1 MQFLMFRK
9 TIFWLHLG
17 SGVITG
23 LVVAM
28 MSVTGVFLTY
38 QNQVFAWS
46 DRAYYRDASTVDGVT
61 LPAESLI
68 DAARAADLNVTSL
81 KYWNNPAAPVLATG
95 GRGEGSLFIDAY
107 TGEVLGA
114 PSPAIRNLFSTVTR
128 WHRWFN
134 ATGESRQ
141 TARLITGVSNL
152 AFLFLVV
159 SGMYLWLPKLIRWP
173 LLRARLF
180 FSSKSKTTQQRD
192 FNWHHVFG
200 IWSAIPLIVVI
211 ATASVF
217 SFSWA
222 NDLVYTLAGED
233 PPSRGARSSSTS
245 SAMSVNQSDFSARRL
260 PLDDLLATARAK
272 TEDWKII
279 TLNLP
284 KQNENET
291 SFRIDTG
298 TGRQPQYQSTLTLDA
313 GTGQTV
319 GFETLADRSPG
330 RQARSWIRFLHTGE
344 ALGFFGQTIAG
355 LVSLTSLFMVWTGFA
370 LAWRRLISPLLP
382 ITVGTRARRPL

>member
-1 MQFLMFRK
+1 MFRK

-46 DRAYYRDASTVDGVT
+46 DRAYHRESESIDEGIDS
-61 LPAESLI
+61 AESFI
-68 DAARAADLNVTSL
+68 AAAQAADLNIVSL
-81 KYWNNPAAPVLATG
+81 KYWNDPQAPVLASG

-107 TGEVLGA
+107 NGEVLGE
-114 PSPAIRNLFSTVTR
+114 PSPGIRNLFSTVTR

-134 ATGESRQ
+134 ATGDSRQ
-141 TARLITGVSNL
+141 TAKLITGISNL

-173 LLRARLF
+173 LLRERLV
-180 FSSKSKTTQQRD
+180 FSSKVNNAQQRD

-200 IWSAIPLIVVI
+200 IWSAIPLIVVV

-222 NDLVYTLAGED
+222 NDLVYTIAGEE
-233 PPSRGARSSSTS
+233 PPSRSSNTRSARPTGEPVESR
-245 SAMSVNQSDFSARRL
+245 RRL
-260 PLDDLLATARAK
+260 PLDELLTTAKSK
-272 TEDWKII
+272 TDDWKTI
-279 TLNLP
+279 TVNVP
-284 KQNENET
+284 KQDENEV

-298 TGRQPQYQSTLTLDA
+298 SGRQPQYQSTLVLNA
-313 GTGQTV
+313 VTGEAMSY
-319 GFETLADRSPG
+319 ETLADRSPG

-344 ALGFFGQTIAG
+344 AFGFFGQTIAG
-355 LVSLTSLFMVWTGFA
+355 VVSLTSLFMVWTGLA
-370 LAWRRLISPLLP
+370 LAWRRLISPLFPLTAG
-382 ITVGTRARRPL
+382 IRARRPL

>member
-1 MQFLMFRK
+1 MFRK

-46 DRAYYRDASTVDGVT
+46 DRAYYRDAGTEERVM

-68 DAARAADLNVTSL
+68 GAARTGGLNVTSL
-81 KYWNNPAAPVLATG
+81 KYWNNRAAPVLASG
-95 GRGEGSLFIDAY
+95 QRGEGAVFIDAY

-114 PSPAIRNLFSTVTR
+114 PSPTLRNLFSTVTR

-141 TARLITGVSNL
+141 TARLITGASNL

-173 LLRARLF
+173 LLRARFF
-180 FSSKSKTTQQRD
+180 FSPKTKTAQQRD

-200 IWSAIPLIVVI
+200 IWSALPLIVVI
-211 ATASVF
+211 ATATVF

-222 NDLVYTLAGED
+222 SDLVYTIAGEE
-233 PPSRGARSSSTS
+233 PPSRGAGSSSTP
-245 SAMSVNQSDFSARRL
+245 SAAPANQANVNARRL
-260 PLDDLLATARAK
+260 PLDDLLATARAR
-272 TEDWKII
+272 TADWRII
-279 TLNLP
+279 TMNLP
-284 KQNENET
+284 QQGENET

-298 TGRQPQYQSTLTLDA
+298 SGRQPQYQSTLILDA
-313 GTGQTV
+313 GTGRTMAY
-319 GFETLADRSPG
+319 ERLADRSPG

-344 ALGFFGQTIAG
+344 AFGFFGQTIAG

-370 LAWRRLISPLLP
+370 LAWRRLVSPFLP
-382 ITVGTRARRPL
+382 VTVGTRARRPL

>member
-1 MQFLMFRK
+1 MFRK

-38 QNQVFAWS
+38 QNQIFSWS
-46 DRAYYRDASTVDGVT
+46 DRAFYSDAISAGEGMR
-61 LPAESLI
+61 PAELLI
-68 DAARAADLNVTSL
+68 DAAQSADLKVTSL
-81 KYWNNPAAPVLATG
+81 KYWNDPEAPVLASG

-107 TGEVLGA
+107 TGEILGE
-114 PSPAIRNLFSTVTR
+114 PSQGIRNLFSTVTR

-173 LLRARLF
+173 LLRERLV
-180 FSSKSKTTQQRD
+180 FSSRTKNAKQRD

-222 NDLVYTLAGED
+222 NDLVYAIAGEE
-233 PPSRGARSSSTS
+233 PPSRGSSPSSVPSTNTPGES
-245 SAMSVNQSDFSARRL
+245 TQQSGPL
-260 PLDDLLATARAK
+260 PLDDLMATARSK
-272 TEDWKII
+272 SDDWKTI

-284 KQNENET
+284 KQGENLV

-298 TGRQPQYQSTLTLDA
+298 SGRQPQYQSTLTLDA
-313 GTGQTV
+313 NTGQTMTY
-319 GFETLADRSPG
+319 ETLADRTPG

-344 ALGFFGQTIAG
+344 AFGFTGQTIAG
-355 LVSLTSLFMVWTGFA
+355 LVSFTSLFMVWTGFA
-370 LAWRRLISPLLP
+370 LAWRRLISPLFP
-382 ITVGTRARRPL
+382 ITADTRARHPL

>member
-1 MQFLMFRK
+1 MFRK

-46 DRAYYRDASTVDGVT
+46 DRPFYRDSIAIEET
-61 LPAESLI
+61 LRPAETFI
-68 DAARAADLNVTSL
+68 EAGQPADLNVTSL
-81 KYWNNPAAPVLATG
+81 KYWNDPEAPVLASG

-107 TGEVLGA
+107 TGEVLGE
-114 PSPAIRNLFSTVTR
+114 PSQGIRNLFSTVTR

-152 AFLFLVV
+152 AFLFLVL

-173 LLRARLF
+173 LLRERLV
-180 FSSKSKTTQQRD
+180 FSSKNNTAQQRD

-222 NDLVYTLAGED
+222 NDLVYTIAGED
-233 PPSRGARSSSTS
+233 PPSRSSRSSSS
-245 SAMSVNQSDFSARRL
+245 STAAPASQANLNPRRL
-260 PLDDLLATARAK
+260 PLDDLLATAKAK
-272 TEDWKII
+272 TADWKII

-284 KQNENET
+284 KPGENET

-298 TGRQPQYQSTLTLDA
+298 SGRQPQYQSTLILDA
-313 GTGQTV
+313 ATGQTM
-319 GFETLADRSPG
+319 GYETLADRSPG

-355 LVSLTSLFMVWTGFA
+355 VVSLTSLFMVWTGFA

-382 ITVGTRARRPL
+382 ITADTRARRPLSQR

>member
-1 MQFLMFRK
+1 MFRK
-9 TIFWLHLG
+9 IIFWLHLG

-38 QNQVFAWS
+38 QTQVFAWS
-46 DRAYYRDASTVDGVT
+46 DHAYYRDSTAIEET
-61 LPAESLI
+61 LRPAETFI
-68 DAARAADLNVTSL
+68 AAAQASDLNVTSL
-81 KYWNNPAAPVLATG
+81 KYWNDPAAPVLASG

-107 TGEVLGA
+107 TGEVLGE
-114 PSPAIRNLFSTVTR
+114 PSQAIRNLFSTVTR

-152 AFLFLVV
+152 AFLFLIL

-173 LLRARLF
+173 LLRERLT
-180 FSSKSKTTQQRD
+180 FSSRNNTTQQRD

-200 IWSAIPLIVVI
+200 IWSAVPLVIVI

-222 NDLVYTLAGED
+222 NDLVYTIAGED
-233 PPSRGARSSSTS
+233 PPSRGSRSAPVSPAVSS
-245 SAMSVNQSDFSARRL
+245 NQSNSNPRRL
-260 PLDDLLATARAK
+260 PLDDLLTTAMAK
-272 TEDWKII
+272 NDDWKTI
-279 TLNLP
+279 TLTVP
-284 KQNENET
+284 KRGDDEV

-298 TGRQPQYQSTLTLDA
+298 SGRQPQYQSTLNVDA
-313 GTGQTV
+313 ATGQTL
-319 GFETLADRSPG
+319 GYETLADRSPG

-355 LVSLTSLFMVWTGFA
+355 LVSLTSLFMV
-370 LAWRRLISPLLP
+370 
-382 ITVGTRARRPL
+382 